1 MAVDNEKEAQT
12 TADKVKTADHGGKGA
27 KDAYD
32 SLNRE
37 VQSHYDQI
45 GKNGYT
51 QEDFKNY
58 QNALVKD
65 LQSNGTLPD
74 LSLSWAAENQS
85 LLHKLSSRQPSDGNG
100 ANNLPDTGISHDAVP
115 AVVQLMQNNFN
126 SALIKAYGDQ
136 LEKGGTFDA
145 ATNATGDN
153 PGHNAYLG
161 PKSIAAY
168 FDQESRGQ
176 DNRALQAK
184 NGDGQVTS
192 SLSGLFKTGPNG
204 EAPLIQ
210 QLDTAKNGGK
220 PDGNISSGDIDAWLN
235 SHDAKDPNYQLVK
248 DIKDGKYDGL
258 KKKDGT
264 DKISDGFNV
273 DELNSDFGISG
284 VSKDD
289 IASGKKKYS
298 DLAAAYNQAASSD
311 AVAAPK
317 VDHGADGNVNKIT
330 YANGRSEQF
339 EYDSTGN
346 INRITE
352 TPANGGAP
360 TVYKADDKGNWGPM
374 KPDGTIDTSA
384 GAHNPVVT
392 ADGQY
397 AFQNN
402 DGKWNVVDSHGNATA
417 PSGDFT
423 YTQHSL
429 KLDSSG
435 NPIPGQKQDSQITV
449 NSSSEVTQVT
459 YPDGSASKFTYD
471 ATDPTKLTSVVRA
484 DNAGNESEFVKNA
497 DGKWV
502 AADKDHKPTDKAA
515 KFSDIS
521 VDSSGNVSV
530 KGGDGNTIVITPD
543 NVGHKD
549 SATGAVVGADSAKPA
564 TNTGAGTDTGSGT
577 GTDNKPAAAI
587 PFDTKQDDKGN
598 TTFTLDGGSGHWL
611 WNYADQIAK
620 ANGKSTSAVLDE
632 IVKANRGR
640 NGIPADATGANP
652 GNYKKGDY
660 VIPADLV
667 PPAKPATA
675 QDDPNV
681 QTA

>member
-1 MAVDNEKEAQT
+1 MAVDNEKEAQV
-12 TADKVKTADHGGKGA
+12 TADKVKQADHGGKGA

-32 SLNRE
+32 SLNKE

-65 LQSNGTLPD
+65 LQANGTLPD

-100 ANNLPDTGISHDAVP
+100 ANNLPDTGISHDAIP

-145 ATNATGDN
+145 ATAATGDN

-168 FDQESRGQ
+168 FDQEGRGQ

-192 SLSGLFKTGPNG
+192 RLSDLYKTGPNG

-220 PDGNISSGDIDAWLN
+220 PDGNISSDDINSWLN
-235 SHDAKDPNYQLVK
+235 AHDAKDPNYQLVK

-273 DELNSDFGISG
+273 DELNSDLGITG

-298 DLAAAYNQAASSD
+298 DLAQAFNTAGAGD

-317 VDHGADGNVNKIT
+317 VDKGADGNVNKIT

-360 TVYKADDKGNWGPM
+360 VVYKADDKGNWGPM
-374 KPDGTIDTSA
+374 KPDGSIDTSA
-384 GAHNPVVT
+384 GNHNPVVT
-392 ADGQY
+392 ADGHY
-397 AFQNN
+397 AYQSK
-402 DGKWNVVDSHGNATA
+402 DGKWNVVDDRGNASA
-417 PSGDFT
+417 PAGDFT

-429 KLDSSG
+429 KLDASG

-449 NSSSEVTQVT
+449 NSSSEVTQVK

-471 ATDPTKLTSVVRA
+471 SADPTKLTSVVRA
-484 DNAGNESEFVKNA
+484 DASGNESEFVKNA

-530 KGGDGNTIVITPD
+530 KGSDGNTIVITPD

-549 SATGAVVGADSAKPA
+549 SATGAVVGADTKPA
-564 TNTGAGTDTGSGT
+564 TTSNPDKPADTGNGDTPQPT
-577 GTDNKPAAAI
+577 GKV
-587 PFDTKQDDKGN
+587 PFETKQDADGN
-598 TTFTLDGGSGHWL
+598 TTFALQGGSGHWL
-611 WNYADQIAK
+611 WNYADQLAK
-620 ANGKSTSAVLDE
+620 ATGKNTNDVLDA
-632 IVKANRGR
+632 IVKANRGK
-640 NGIPADATGANP
+640 NGIPADGTAANP
-652 GNYKKGDY
+652 GHYTKGDY
-660 VIPADLV
+660 VIPKDLLPQD
-667 PPAKPATA
+667 PPADP
-675 QDDPNV
+675 QDSED
-681 QTA
+681 

>member
-1 MAVDNEKEAQT
+1 MAVDNEKEAQA
-12 TADKVKTADHGGKGA
+12 TADKVKQADHGGKGA

-32 SLNRE
+32 SLNKE

-65 LQSNGTLPD
+65 LQANGTLPD

-100 ANNLPDTGISHDAVP
+100 ANNLPDTGISHDAIP

-145 ATNATGDN
+145 ATAATGDN

-176 DNRALQAK
+176 DNRAMQAK

-220 PDGNISSGDIDAWLN
+220 PDGNISSGDMDAWLN

-248 DIKDGKYDGL
+248 DLKDGKYDGL

-264 DKISDGFNV
+264 DKVSDGFNV
-273 DELNSDFGISG
+273 DELSSDLGITG

-298 DLAAAYNQAASSD
+298 DLTAAYDKAVGSD
-311 AVAAPK
+311 PVAAPK
-317 VDHGADGNVNKIT
+317 VEKGADGNVNRIA
-330 YANGRSEQF
+330 YANGRTEQF

-352 TPANGGAP
+352 TPANGGSP
-360 TVYKADDKGNWGPM
+360 VVYKADGKGNWGPM
-374 KPDGTIDTSA
+374 KPDGSIDTSA
-384 GAHNPVVT
+384 GNHNPVVT
-392 ADGQY
+392 SDGQY
-397 AFQNN
+397 AYQSK
-402 DGKWNVVDSHGNATA
+402 DGKWNVVDSHGNASA
-417 PSGDFT
+417 PAGDFT
-423 YTQHSL
+423 YTQHTL

-449 NSSSEVTQVT
+449 NANSEVTQVK

-471 ATDPTKLTSVVRA
+471 AADPTKLTSVVRA
-484 DNAGNESEFVKNA
+484 DAQGNESEFVRNA

-521 VDSSGNVSV
+521 VDSSGNVAV
-530 KGGDGNTIVITPD
+530 KGGDGNTMVITPD
-543 NVGHKD
+543 NVAHKD
-549 SATGAVVGADSAKPA
+549 TADGPVVGADGKPTA
-564 TNTGAGTDTGSGT
+564 TKPGDNSNPNPNPNGDTPPAG
-577 GTDNKPAAAI
+577 KV
-587 PFDTKQDDKGN
+587 PFETKQDDQGN
-598 TTFTLDGGSGHWL
+598 TTFKLEGGSGHWL
-611 WNYADQIAK
+611 WNYADQLAK
-620 ANGKSTSAVLDE
+620 ATGKNTNEVLDA
-632 IVKANRGR
+632 IVKANRGK

-652 GNYKKGDY
+652 GSYKKGDY
-660 VIPADLV
+660 VIPPDLLPKQEQ
-667 PPAKPATA
+667 PPADP
-675 QDDPNV
+675 QDD
-681 QTA
+681 